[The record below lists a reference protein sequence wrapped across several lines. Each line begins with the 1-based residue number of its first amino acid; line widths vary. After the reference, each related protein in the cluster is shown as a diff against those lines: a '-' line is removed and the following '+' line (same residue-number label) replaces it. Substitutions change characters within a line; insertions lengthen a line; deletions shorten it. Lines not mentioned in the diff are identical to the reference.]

1 MITAT
6 LKTYRQSPRKVRL
19 ATDLI
24 KGKSVLMAL
33 AQLKFLPKRASLSI
47 EKLLNSAIANA
58 EHNFGATRA
67 DLMVK
72 DIRVDKGIVFRR
84 SMPRARGSAS
94 PIRKRTSHI
103 VIVLGKLEEKKGKN
117 KNVKAVTAEKTEK
130 KIVEKKTAKK
140 SVK

>member
-33 AQLKFLPKRASLSI
+33 AQLKFLPKRASLPI

-58 EHNFGATRA
+58 EHNFCATRA
-67 DLMVK
+67 ELMVK

-94 PIRKRTSHI
+94 PIKKRTSHI
-103 VIVLGKLEEKKGKN
+103 TIVLGKLEEKPK
-117 KNVKAVTAEKTEK
+117 KASSGASRASKASETK
-130 KIVEKKTAKK
+130 KLKKPKA
-140 SVK
+140 

>member
-1 MITAT
+1 MISAT

-33 AQLKFLPKRASLSI
+33 AQLKFLSKRASNPI

-67 DLMVK
+67 ELMVK

-103 VIVLGKLEEKKGKN
+103 TIVLGKLEQKK
-117 KNVKAVTAEKTEK
+117 VSSASRASKTSE
-130 KIVEKKTAKK
+130 VKK
-140 SVK
+140 SKKLKV

>member
-19 ATDLI
+19 AADLI

-33 AQLKFLPKRASLSI
+33 AQLKFLSKRASLPI

-103 VIVLGKLEEKKGKN
+103 TIVLGKLEEKKNKN
-117 KNVKAVTAEKTEK
+117 KNVKVKTTEKTDKKAVEK
-130 KIVEKKTAKK
+130 KITKK

>member
-1 MITAT
+1 MISAT

-33 AQLKFLPKRASLSI
+33 AQLKFLPKRASLPI

-67 DLMVK
+67 ELMVK

-103 VIVLGKLEEKKGKN
+103 TIVLGKLEQKK
-117 KNVKAVTAEKTEK
+117 VSSASRASKAPE
-130 KIVEKKTAKK
+130 AKK
-140 SVK
+140 SKKLKV

>member
-1 MITAT
+1 MISAT

-33 AQLKFLPKRASLSI
+33 AQLKFLSKRASNPI

-67 DLMVK
+67 ELMVK

-84 SMPRARGSAS
+84 SMPRAQGSAS
-94 PIRKRTSHI
+94 PIKKRTSHI
-103 VIVLGKLEEKKGKN
+103 TIVLGKIEEKQK
-117 KNVKAVTAEKTEK
+117 KASSGAPRASKASG
-130 KIVEKKTAKK
+130 AKK
-140 SVK
+140 PKKSKA

>member
-1 MITAT
+1 MISAT

-33 AQLKFLPKRASLSI
+33 AQLKFLSKRASNPI

-67 DLMVK
+67 ELMVK

-103 VIVLGKLEEKKGKN
+103 TIVLGKLEEKSQ
-117 KNVKAVTAEKTEK
+117 KASATSRASKASE
-130 KIVEKKTAKK
+130 AKK
-140 SVK
+140 LTKLKA

>member
-1 MITAT
+1 MISAT

-19 ATDLI
+19 AADLI

-33 AQLKFLPKRASLSI
+33 AQLKFLPKRASNPI

-103 VIVLGKLEEKKGKN
+103 TIVLGKLEEKKSKN
-117 KNVKAVTAEKTEK
+117 RNVKAKTTEKTEK

>member
-33 AQLKFLPKRASLSI
+33 AQLKFLSKRASNPI

-67 DLMVK
+67 ELMVK

-94 PIRKRTSHI
+94 PIKKRTSHI
-103 VIVLGKLEEKKGKN
+103 TITLTKLPTTDNKQPKKALKN
-117 KNVKAVTAEKTEK
+117 KTK
-130 KIVEKKTAKK
+130 KL
-140 SVK
+140 

>member
-1 MITAT
+1 MISAT

-33 AQLKFLPKRASLSI
+33 AQLKFLSKRASNPI

-67 DLMVK
+67 ELMVK

-94 PIRKRTSHI
+94 PIKKRTSHI
-103 VIVLGKLEEKKGKN
+103 TITLTKLPTTDNKQPKKALKN
-117 KNVKAVTAEKTEK
+117 KTK
-130 KIVEKKTAKK
+130 KL
-140 SVK
+140 

>member
-1 MITAT
+1 MISAT

-33 AQLKFLPKRASLSI
+33 AQLKFLPKRASLPI

-67 DLMVK
+67 ELMVK

-94 PIRKRTSHI
+94 PIKKRTSHI
-103 VIVLGKLEEKKGKN
+103 TITLTKLPTTDNKQPKKALKN
-117 KNVKAVTAEKTEK
+117 KTK
-130 KIVEKKTAKK
+130 KL
-140 SVK
+140 

>member
-1 MITAT
+1 MISAT

-19 ATDLI
+19 AADLI
-24 KGKSVLMAL
+24 KGKSVPMAL
-33 AQLKFLPKRASLSI
+33 AQLKFLSKRASLPL
-47 EKLLNSAIANA
+47 EKLLNSAVANA

-72 DIRVDKGIVFRR
+72 DIRIDKGMVFRR

-103 VIVLGKLEEKKGKN
+103 TLTLGKREE
-117 KNVKAVTAEKTEK
+117 A
-130 KIVEKKTAKK
+130 KIKDKK
-140 SVK
+140 SKSKIKVLPKATQ

>member
-1 MITAT
+1 MISAT

-24 KGKSVLMAL
+24 KGKPVLMAL
-33 AQLKFLPKRASLSI
+33 AQLKFLSKRASNPI

-67 DLMVK
+67 ELMVK

-103 VIVLGKLEEKKGKN
+103 TIVLGKLEEKPK
-117 KNVKAVTAEKTEK
+117 KASLRASKTSE
-130 KIVEKKTAKK
+130 AKK
-140 SVK
+140 PKKLAKPKA

>member
-33 AQLKFLPKRASLSI
+33 AQLKFLSKRASNPI

-67 DLMVK
+67 ELMVK

-103 VIVLGKLEEKKGKN
+103 TIVLGKLEQKK
-117 KNVKAVTAEKTEK
+117 VSSASRASKTSE
-130 KIVEKKTAKK
+130 VKK
-140 SVK
+140 SKKLKV

>member
-33 AQLKFLPKRASLSI
+33 AQLKFLSKRASNPI

-67 DLMVK
+67 ELMVK

-103 VIVLGKLEEKKGKN
+103 TIVLGKLEQKK
-117 KNVKAVTAEKTEK
+117 VSSASRASKASE
-130 KIVEKKTAKK
+130 AKK
-140 SVK
+140 SKKLKV

>member
-33 AQLKFLPKRASLSI
+33 AQLKFLSKRASNPI

-67 DLMVK
+67 ELMVK

-94 PIRKRTSHI
+94 PIKKRTSHI
-103 VIVLGKLEEKKGKN
+103 TIVLGKLEEKPK
-117 KNVKAVTAEKTEK
+117 KASLGASRTSKASETK
-130 KIVEKKTAKK
+130 KLKKPKA
-140 SVK
+140 

>member
-1 MITAT
+1 MISAT

-33 AQLKFLPKRASLSI
+33 AQLKFLSKRASLPI

-67 DLMVK
+67 ELMVK

-94 PIRKRTSHI
+94 PIKKRTSHI
-103 VIVLGKLEEKKGKN
+103 TITLTKLPTTDNKQPKKALKN
-117 KNVKAVTAEKTEK
+117 KTK
-130 KIVEKKTAKK
+130 KL
-140 SVK
+140 

>member
-1 MITAT
+1 MISAT

-19 ATDLI
+19 ASDLI
-24 KGKSVLMAL
+24 KGKPVLMAL
-33 AQLKFLPKRASLSI
+33 AQLKFLSKRASNPI

-67 DLMVK
+67 ELMVK

-103 VIVLGKLEEKKGKN
+103 VIVLAKQEQSKIKN
-117 KNVKAVTAEKTEK
+117 KSA
-130 KIVEKKTAKK
+130 KIKIKESPSAIQ
-140 SVK
+140 